1 MTYTAPFCDF
11 VTVTVPG
18 DQGPGLRRDLSDV
31 CLQLSGAETDPL
43 GVRLGKFG
51 LLRFSER
58 PGISIV
64 SASGVV
70 TAGLRVA
77 RLLDEFCA
85 AVACSGPYHR
95 VTRLDAASDLS
106 CDPPAVVVALRNR
119 LRRTGCHLSRKLVP
133 PSRISFIDNLREDGR
148 VTGTVYVG
156 RRKSAETTAAA
167 YDRQHN
173 CLAKGMDDPGPLVRF
188 EVRTGVPGLTLRD
201 VVEPAPVFYRYASP
215 DLVPRPEGVPEW
227 APYGEGFSVVRR
239 KRSDLERL
247 QLLVDT
253 SADLGR
259 LFRLVDGLD
268 GDGLAELERL
278 IRHRYKRHLAGLAMG
293 VVPSSVGASFH

>member
-1 MTYTAPFCDF
+1 MTYSAPFCDF
-11 VTVTVPG
+11 VTVTVPE
-18 DQGPGLRRDLSDV
+18 DQGAGLRRDLSDV
-31 CLQLSGAETDPL
+31 CLQLPGAETDPL

-51 LLRFSER
+51 LLRFAER
-58 PGISIV
+58 PGISII

-70 TAGLRVA
+70 TAALRAA

-85 AVACSGPYHR
+85 AVACSGPYHK

-106 CDPPAVVVALRNR
+106 CDPPSVVVALRDR
-119 LRRTGCHLSRKLVP
+119 LRRTGCHLSRKWVA
-133 PSRISFIDNLREDGR
+133 PSRISFVDNLREDGR

-173 CLAKGMDDPGPLVRF
+173 CLVKGMPDPGPLVRF
-188 EVRTGVPGLTLRD
+188 EIRTGVPGLVLRD

-215 DLVPRPEGVPEW
+215 DLVPRPDGVPEW

-239 KRSDLERL
+239 ERSDLERL
-247 QLLVDT
+247 EMLVDT

-259 LFRLVDGLD
+259 MFRLVDGLD

-278 IRHRYKRHLAGLAMG
+278 IRRRFKRHVNGLAMG
-293 VVPSSVGASFH
+293 VLPTAAGASVH